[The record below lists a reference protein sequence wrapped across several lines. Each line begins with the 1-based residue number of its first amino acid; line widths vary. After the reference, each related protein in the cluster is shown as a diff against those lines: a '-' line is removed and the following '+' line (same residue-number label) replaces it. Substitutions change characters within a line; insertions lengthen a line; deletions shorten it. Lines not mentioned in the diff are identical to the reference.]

1 MATDITSSLP
11 SNILTMEQYED
22 RQAKLAAKEDDLGRD
37 AFLQFFTTQL
47 KNQNPLDPMD
57 NEAFVSQLAQFSS
70 LEAMTGVR
78 TSVDAMA
85 EDSKSERFLLGSNL
99 LGKKIELVGGTVT
112 AGAGQTITSK
122 ANLTVPAS
130 SGLFR
135 IYDATSNALV
145 YSETITNM
153 PAGGVELS
161 WNGKNSDGEDAPVGQ
176 YKLDLS
182 VTRGEESSTVPLV
195 NNQIIKAVSWDS
207 DIEEMK
213 IEMEDGRVLSMAEV
227 GRIKI

>member
-1 MATDITSSLP
+1 
-11 SNILTMEQYED
+11 
-22 RQAKLAAKEDDLGRD
+22 
-37 AFLQFFTTQL
+37 
-47 KNQNPLDPMD
+47 
-57 NEAFVSQLAQFSS
+57 
-70 LEAMTGVR
+70 MTGVR

-85 EDSKSERFLLGSNL
+85 EDSKSERLLLGANL

>member
-1 MATDITSSLP
+1 
-11 SNILTMEQYED
+11 MEQYED

-37 AFLQFFTTQL
+37 AFLQLFTTQL

-112 AGAGQTITSK
+112 GGAGQAITSK
-122 ANLTVPAS
+122 ANLAVPAS

-135 IYDATSNALV
+135 IYDAASNALV

-153 PAGGVELS
+153 PAGGVELT
-161 WNGKNSDGEDAPVGQ
+161 WNGKDSDGEDAPAGQ

-182 VTRGEESSTVPLV
+182 VTRGDENSNVPLV

>member
-1 MATDITSSLP
+1 
-11 SNILTMEQYED
+11 
-22 RQAKLAAKEDDLGRD
+22 
-37 AFLQFFTTQL
+37 
-47 KNQNPLDPMD
+47 
-57 NEAFVSQLAQFSS
+57 
-70 LEAMTGVR
+70 
-78 TSVDAMA
+78 
-85 EDSKSERFLLGSNL
+85 
-99 LGKKIELVGGTVT
+99 
-112 AGAGQTITSK
+112 
-122 ANLTVPAS
+122 
-130 SGLFR
+130 
-135 IYDATSNALV
+135 
-145 YSETITNM
+145 M

>member
-1 MATDITSSLP
+1 M
-11 SNILTMEQYED
+11 
-22 RQAKLAAKEDDLGRD
+22 
-37 AFLQFFTTQL
+37 
-47 KNQNPLDPMD
+47 
-57 NEAFVSQLAQFSS
+57 
-70 LEAMTGVR
+70 
-78 TSVDAMA
+78 
-85 EDSKSERFLLGSNL
+85 
-99 LGKKIELVGGTVT
+99 
-112 AGAGQTITSK
+112 
-122 ANLTVPAS
+122 
-130 SGLFR
+130 
-135 IYDATSNALV
+135 
-145 YSETITNM
+145 
-153 PAGGVELS
+153 S